1 MSDFSTTRVVIIAK
15 KICRLIT
22 SRQLGRM
29 SLVHAR
35 SLGAH
40 LCCLRY
46 PWQPFPRG
54 PLAELSYFSIN
65 LVQIGKV
72 ALGGQDNS
80 GRASCFAA
88 AYWVTLSGGTNFTHI
103 NVMNT
108 LARRPE
114 MRWLKLFRELMCF
127 RSAEKLIRGQM
138 LQLTTPCKRSIKF
151 S

>member
-35 SLGAH
+35 PFILSQVPVTTLSPRSPGRAFLFLNQPCTNWQSRLG
-40 LCCLRY
+40 
-46 PWQPFPRG
+46 
-54 PLAELSYFSIN
+54 
-65 LVQIGKV
+65 
-72 ALGGQDNS
+72 GGQDNS

-103 NVMNT
+103 NVINT

-114 MRWLKLFRELMCF
+114 MRRLQLFRELMCF
-127 RSAEKLIRGQM
+127 RSAEKLIRG
-138 LQLTTPCKRSIKF
+138 
-151 S
+151 